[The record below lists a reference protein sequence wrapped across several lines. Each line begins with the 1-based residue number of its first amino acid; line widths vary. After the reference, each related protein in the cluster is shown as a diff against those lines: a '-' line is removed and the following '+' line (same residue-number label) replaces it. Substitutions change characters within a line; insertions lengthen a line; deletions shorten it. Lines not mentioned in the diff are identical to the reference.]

1 MNSLIFQVKNV
12 AGTLFETIEILIVM
26 SRSLYFLTYH
36 QNVFTLGFLWLS
48 ISSMILGIWQLPLMC
63 TEISLKK
70 KKWKRMWTRSWLR
83 KRGQFRI
90 TILGN
95 WRYIFICIYKHLAFK
110 ATTSS
115 CCNIIGWQHTTVIPW
130 LINLLCLCAFSF
142 PASML
147 TLLSSLPVSQL
158 PEVQLSNSVL
168 FWCVFKKKKSLIH
181 MEFIHLVLHH
191 LKKIHDKNLFSLQPC
206 GFLLSYLHNFLN
218 MFLPHFSLSKCY
230 TPSWKLSKP
239 QQW

>member
-1 MNSLIFQVKNV
+1 
-12 AGTLFETIEILIVM
+12 
-26 SRSLYFLTYH
+26 
-36 QNVFTLGFLWLS
+36 
-48 ISSMILGIWQLPLMC
+48 
-63 TEISLKK
+63 
-70 KKWKRMWTRSWLR
+70 MWTRSWLR
-83 KRGQFRI
+83 KRGQFKI

-110 ATTSS
+110 GTTSS
-115 CCNIIGWQHTTVIPW
+115 CCHIIGWQHTTVIPW
-130 LINLLCLCAFSF
+130 LIHLLCLCAFSF

-158 PEVQLSNSVL
+158 PEVQLSNSVFFCFVL
-168 FWCVFKKKKSLIH
+168 VCFFKKKSLIH

-191 LKKIHDKNLFSLQPC
+191 LKKIHYKNLFSMQPSGC
-206 GFLLSYLHNFLN
+206 LLSYFHNFLN